1 MGAENA
7 ARERRDPSPSPA
19 VADARVTPSSADNLP
34 TPRVGADASAP
45 PPGGAPPRPSTPT
58 PAVASSSE
66 GEAPAA
72 PDDAANVA
80 APSEQATGARKK
92 REPKIETGTDEATV
106 ARMRVK
112 EEMAIA
118 QLGGELVEELQGE
131 LCVRNAKGGVDD
143 ETTGSGILE
152 RKHGGPVGREGF
164 NGTSQNVQERTAT
177 VDGMLRI
184 PDESQGQNSDPETH
198 ASGIP
203 SINCPVTGLIVH
215 EAAAKK
221 EGG

>member
-1 MGAENA
+1 MDAGIA
-7 ARERRDPSPSPA
+7 ARERRDHSPSPT
-19 VADARVTPSSADNLP
+19 VEGGNVTSSSADNLP

-45 PPGGAPPRPSTPT
+45 PPGGAPPRPCTPT

-118 QLGGELVEELQGE
+118 QVGGELVEELKGE

-143 ETTGSGILE
+143 ETKGSRIGD
-152 RKHGGPVGREGF
+152 RMHGGSVGREGL
-164 NGTSQNVQERTAT
+164 NGTSRHVGEKTAT
-177 VDGMLRI
+177 GDEMLRS
-184 PDESQGQNSDPETH
+184 PDESQGQKADPETH

-203 SINCPVTGLIVH
+203 SINFPVAGLMVH
-215 EAAAKK
+215 DAAVKK
-221 EGG
+221 DVR